1 MDGWE
6 NVWDWQGREGRCG
19 AFQGWPG
26 KSGTAA
32 VWDMYKGTHTSRTAD
47 RQQVE
52 LTRFDN
58 YIGLFSLF

>member
-32 VWDMYKGTHTSRTAD
+32 VWD